1 MTENRKKRMAMLDQI
16 ASAKGSEPAST
27 VSATAGGLNRALR
40 AARTAIDSHHLW
52 ELDPDQIAD
61 TRLQDRIDPE
71 DVADLR
77 DAIEQNGQ
85 TVPILVRRDPAA
97 SDRYLL
103 VYGRRRLEA
112 IRQSDR
118 VHKVRALVAEMD
130 DDGALRAQISENMA
144 RRDLS
149 YIEKAL
155 LARELVETG
164 FGSQKAVADVLT
176 VTASSVSMALSVVDR
191 VGADLVRVIGPAH
204 GVGRPRW
211 VELGDRIE
219 ASTHPRDALLDI
231 AARAYEMAAAAPA
244 LAADADPQ
252 DPSLAA
258 FEAVLAALAP
268 PRTAAP
274 KSASPSTSARTT
286 RPLVLDGAR
295 AGTIDSS
302 VPSSRTS
309 SAVLPKASAC
319 VCAKKFARNSSCTS
333 VSPSANGY
341 GASAKARKSAGTSR
355 VPWWISW

>member
-85 TVPILVRRDPAA
+85 TVPILVRRDPTA

-164 FGSQKAVADVLT
+164 FG
-176 VTASSVSMALSVVDR
+176 
-191 VGADLVRVIGPAH
+191 
-204 GVGRPRW
+204 
-211 VELGDRIE
+211 
-219 ASTHPRDALLDI
+219 
-231 AARAYEMAAAAPA
+231 
-244 LAADADPQ
+244 
-252 DPSLAA
+252 
-258 FEAVLAALAP
+258 
-268 PRTAAP
+268 
-274 KSASPSTSARTT
+274 
-286 RPLVLDGAR
+286 
-295 AGTIDSS
+295 
-302 VPSSRTS
+302 
-309 SAVLPKASAC
+309 
-319 VCAKKFARNSSCTS
+319 
-333 VSPSANGY
+333 
-341 GASAKARKSAGTSR
+341 
-355 VPWWISW
+355 